1 MLSKLLGALPSKLL
15 SKTPPIKLFKSASPS
30 KPQSSSSS
38 RSAVSPAPYSSK
50 PLPGAMLAAA
60 ATLLLAAGAHAAD
73 GSKDSHT
80 AYPQKP
86 IRIILGFPGGGGADV
101 LLRSVTP
108 GLSEEL
114 GQPIIVDNRP
124 GAGGN
129 LAMDAVARAEPDG
142 YTLLMGSPGLA
153 TNPFLYKDL
162 PFDPIKDFAPIG
174 MVGSVQNVLIV
185 RPSLHIDTVADLV
198 HYAKEHPGVLNFGS
212 SGTGTS
218 LHLAA
223 ELFKRDAGV
232 NIVHVPYRG
241 GPPAMT
247 DLLGDRVDMMFNVL
261 PQALPQIKA
270 GKLKA
275 LAVTAAERAPTL
287 PDVPTMEEAGIK
299 GYTATT
305 WNGLLAPAGT
315 PPAIVN
321 RINAALN
328 KVLATPE
335 TKKRF
340 DDMGQDIVMDTPAE
354 FAQMIK
360 DETAKWKIVIQE
372 GGIQAQ

>member
-1 MLSKLLGALPSKLL
+1 MLSKLFGVLFSKA
-15 SKTPPIKLFKSASPS
+15 KAPAAASAPA
-30 KPQSSSSS
+30 SS
-38 RSAVSPAPYSSK
+38 RKPSSVLLPRAAGLFLPARK
-50 PLPGAMLAAA
+50 RPLLAACLAAA
-60 ATLLLAAGAHAAD
+60 AAMPFAAGAQAAD
-73 GSKDSHT
+73 DAAG
-80 AYPQKP
+80 YPDKP

-108 GLSEEL
+108 GLAQEL

-129 LAMDAVARAEPDG
+129 LAMDAVARAAPDG

-162 PFDPIKDFAPIG
+162 PFDPLKDFAPIG

-198 HYAKEHPGVLNFGS
+198 RYAKEHPGVLNVAS
-212 SGTGTS
+212 SGNGTS

-223 ELFKRDAGV
+223 ELFKRDTGV

-261 PQALPQIKA
+261 PQALAQIKA

-275 LAVTAAERAPTL
+275 LAVTAAQRSPML
-287 PDVPTMEEAGIK
+287 PDVPTMQEAGVK

-315 PPAIVN
+315 PPAIVDK
-321 RINAALN
+321 INAALH
-328 KVLATPE
+328 KVLAMPE

-340 DDMGQDIVMDTPAE
+340 EDMGQDVVMDTPAE
-354 FAQMIK
+354 FGRLIK
-360 DETAKWKIVIQE
+360 DETVKWKAVIEE
-372 GGIQAQ
+372 GGIKAQ

>member
-1 MLSKLLGALPSKLL
+1 
-15 SKTPPIKLFKSASPS
+15 
-30 KPQSSSSS
+30 
-38 RSAVSPAPYSSK
+38 
-50 PLPGAMLAAA
+50 
-60 ATLLLAAGAHAAD
+60 
-73 GSKDSHT
+73 
-80 AYPQKP
+80 
-86 IRIILGFPGGGGADV
+86 V

-328 KVLATPE
+328 KVLAAPE